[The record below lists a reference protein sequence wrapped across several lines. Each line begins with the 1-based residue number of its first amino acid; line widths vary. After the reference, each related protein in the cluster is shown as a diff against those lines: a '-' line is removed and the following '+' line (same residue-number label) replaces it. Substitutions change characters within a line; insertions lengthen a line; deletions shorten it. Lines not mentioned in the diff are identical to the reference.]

1 MTGLRT
7 GGAGNLTIAEA
18 GGDRLMKPGTGL
30 KDFIHERSAVF
41 VPMRRL
47 SHEESC

>member
-1 MTGLRT
+1 MIGLET
-7 GGAGNLTIAEA
+7 HGAGNLTIAEA
-18 GGDRLMKPGTGL
+18 GGDRLMKPGTRL
-30 KDFIHERSAVF
+30 EDFIHERNAVF